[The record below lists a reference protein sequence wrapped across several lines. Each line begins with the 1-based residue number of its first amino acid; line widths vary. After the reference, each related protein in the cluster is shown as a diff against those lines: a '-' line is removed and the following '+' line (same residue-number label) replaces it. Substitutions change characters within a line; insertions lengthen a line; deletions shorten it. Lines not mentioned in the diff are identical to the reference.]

1 MAHGGEGVRA
11 SVGTGAPTIVTSRR
25 RQRELLRSWS
35 GWPLTL
41 ILFDPTEVARVREA
55 GWSGT
60 HHSDPDTGQRI
71 VGTPVGLGFDVDGSW
86 HNPVEVIP
94 WSEIEAIAGEVPH
107 DVREDLVE
115 FRARWGV
122 HQSAYPRFTASAD
135 AVGCGPII
143 AGLPL
148 TPRQEA
154 YRRDLEAF
162 ETSGVLPAWERQRA
176 ALNTERLELHD
187 QALGVQAEE
196 EATDL
201 LELLDDQ
208 RPGLLPLAPRRRNA
222 GEQHASTSQPPAL
235 PEVAR

>member
-143 AGLPL
+143 ARPAAHATPGGLP
-148 TPRQEA
+148 PRP
-154 YRRDLEAF
+154 RGIR
-162 ETSGVLPAWERQRA
+162 
-176 ALNTERLELHD
+176 
-187 QALGVQAEE
+187 
-196 EATDL
+196 
-201 LELLDDQ
+201 DQ
-208 RPGLLPLAPRRRNA
+208 RSAPRLGAATSRP
-222 GEQHASTSQPPAL
+222 QHGTTGAARPGARSASRGRGHGPTRAP
-235 PEVAR
+235 R